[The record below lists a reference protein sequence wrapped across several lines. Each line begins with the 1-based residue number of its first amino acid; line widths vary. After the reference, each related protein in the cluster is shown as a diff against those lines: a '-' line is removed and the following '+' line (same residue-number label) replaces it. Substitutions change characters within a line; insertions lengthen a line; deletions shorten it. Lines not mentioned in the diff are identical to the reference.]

1 MFGHGTPTRDYV
13 HVADVVGALIAAN
26 GTRGTFNVATGVE
39 TDVLTL
45 WNVLKAAAGS
55 DIEPELAELRAGE
68 LKRSCLDTSHTA
80 SALGWRAQVPVE
92 QGLRETYAA
101 LVEEFER
108 AVT

>member
-1 MFGHGTPTRDYV
+1 
-13 HVADVVGALIAAN
+13 LIAAN
-26 GTRGTFNVATGVE
+26 GKRGTFNVATGVE

-45 WNVLKAAAGS
+45 WNVLKDAAGS
-55 DIEPELAELRAGE
+55 DVEPELAELRPGE

-92 QGLRETYAA
+92 RGLRETYVA

-108 AVT
+108 ATA